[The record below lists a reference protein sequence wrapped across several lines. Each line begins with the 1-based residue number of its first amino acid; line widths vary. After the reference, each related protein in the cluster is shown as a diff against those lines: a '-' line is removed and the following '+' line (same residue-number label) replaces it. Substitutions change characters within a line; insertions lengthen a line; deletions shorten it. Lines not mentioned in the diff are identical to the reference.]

1 MKTFR
6 LLFWSAVAYAV
17 LLVLVDGLF
26 PSEATSSLPVTGI
39 PLIVITVIIAR
50 DLTKRSTEPSVRKM
64 SIERPTMKGNPV
76 QFFSGQ
82 IKVATNASESYFED
96 VIRSR
101 LKELLVTKV
110 SVETGLDPE
119 NVRQLLAKP
128 RTGLQLLNDEALY
141 AILYGP
147 IPETS
152 IRRIGLVSDA
162 IDLIGAW
169 KG

>member
-6 LLFWSAVAYAV
+6 LLFWSAVAYAI

-26 PSEATSSLPVTGI
+26 PLGATSALPVTAI
-39 PLIVITVIIAR
+39 PLIVITVIIVR
-50 DLTKRSTEPSVRKM
+50 DLTKRSTEPSIRQMTV
-64 SIERPTMKGNPV
+64 ERSTMKRNQV

-82 IKVATNASESYFED
+82 IKVATNASDSYFED

-110 SVETGLDPE
+110 SVETGLEPE
-119 NVRQLLAKP
+119 NIRQLLANP
-128 RTGLQLLNDEALY
+128 RTGLHLLNDGALY

-152 IRRIGLVSDA
+152 IRRIEMIDDA

-169 KG
+169 KS